1 MEGRQ
6 VTDIVAL
13 KDALRALSKR
23 MPVPKEEP
31 DHAMV
36 GLISRT
42 KRTNGKRKGQRRGA
56 K

>member
-1 MEGRQ
+1 M
-6 VTDIVAL
+6 TDTTAL

-23 MPVPKEEP
+23 MPVLKEEP
-31 DHAMV
+31 DNAIAGM
-36 GLISRT
+36 ISRT